1 MARCRKLV
9 SPPLSPPARPW
20 PSAGRDAG
28 RPALSAALPA
38 PLPAGG
44 HTRPPPGGLPAAYSS
59 LARTLL
65 ADYSLLVFQHFLSFT
80 KMICYAIVIIDLR
93 IFTFCPKS
101 QIFLNKLCLS
111 SWLKIAGY
119 LFYNISPPKEK
130 RPHPYSGE
138 VRPFFFFWGE
148 MYWVGMRPCVSCLL
162 VRISKSKVKYI
173 YQNIN
178 IYKTKLLNCHIYI
191 KNPN

>member
-44 HTRPPPGGLPAAYSS
+44 HTRPPPGGLPAACSS
-59 LARTLL
+59 LALPLCFIGFVSCYGSVQEVSEPSLEFPRHSPVCPPGGSPVACSFL
-65 ADYSLLVFQHFLSFT
+65 ALPLFAACSLLVFNHFLNFT

-119 LFYNISPPKEK
+119 MFCNISPPKEN
-130 RPHPYSGE
+130 RPHPNFG
-138 VRPFFFFWGE
+138 
-148 MYWVGMRPCVSCLL
+148 
-162 VRISKSKVKYI
+162 
-173 YQNIN
+173 
-178 IYKTKLLNCHIYI
+178 
-191 KNPN
+191 